1 MGEVRNIAKVEF
13 LGSFPRN
20 LPQTGLPEVAFAG
33 RSNVGKSSA
42 INTLLNRKK
51 AARVSQT
58 PGRTQ
63 LINLFRIEERLCFAD
78 LPGYGFAKV
87 PEAMRVRWKGMIET
101 YLSEREEL
109 KLVAVLVDSSI
120 SVRPMDADLIAA
132 LQDAGLPVLVVA
144 TKVDRISRSR
154 RRSTLAKLA
163 DGLGVPA
170 RNVLPFSSTK
180 RLGVHDVW
188 TRIDRACGGKKR

>member
-120 SVRPMDADLIAA
+120 SVRPMDADLISA